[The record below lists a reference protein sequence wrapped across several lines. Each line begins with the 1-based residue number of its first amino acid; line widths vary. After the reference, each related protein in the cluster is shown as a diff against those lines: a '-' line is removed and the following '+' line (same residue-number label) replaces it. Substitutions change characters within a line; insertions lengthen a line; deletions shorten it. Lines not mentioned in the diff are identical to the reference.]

1 MFQRSFLVAIVA
13 FLLGA
18 LSARATSAETLARGG
33 SAATR
38 SSEAVER
45 YREGRAAF
53 DAGEFER
60 AIRSFLDADR
70 LAPSAALSFNIA
82 RSYEKLG
89 DTARALEHYRRYLL
103 REPGGTGAERAAER
117 VHRLEAAL
125 QRRGV
130 QQVSVTSTPPGATV
144 EIDRRTL
151 GVTPWTGELAPGD
164 HTLVLSRDGYATT
177 TRVIAVAPDRAIDI
191 EVALAMDGGGA
202 TVVAARPSP
211 VRRPSF
217 KERAGPWPFVTL
229 GASAVAFGVA
239 GAYELERSDAA
250 AAARLS
256 RTQLEYAARRE
267 RAESKQTTARV
278 FAGVGGGLALLG
290 GVLLGVALLDDDSP
304 PERDDATTARWSL
317 DCGASACA
325 AHFSERF

>member
-1 MFQRSFLVAIVA
+1 
-13 FLLGA
+13 
-18 LSARATSAETLARGG
+18 
-33 SAATR
+33 
-38 SSEAVER
+38 VER

-60 AIRSFLDADR
+60 AIRLFLDADR

-89 DTARALEHYRRYLL
+89 NTARALEHYRRYLR
-103 REPGGTGAERAAER
+103 REPGGTGAKRAAER
-117 VHRLEAAL
+117 VHQLETAL

-130 QQVSVTSTPPGATV
+130 QQVSVTSTPPGATI
-144 EIDRRTL
+144 ELDQRPL
-151 GVTPWTGELAPGD
+151 GVTPWTGELTPGD
-164 HTLVLSRDGYATT
+164 HTLVLSHDGYAKT
-177 TRVIAVAPDRAIDI
+177 TRVIAVSPDHAVDV
-191 EVALAMDGGGA
+191 EVPLVMQGSGA
-202 TVVAARPSP
+202 TVVAARPAP
-211 VRRPSF
+211 IRRLSF

-256 RTQLEYAARRE
+256 RTQVEYAARRRE
-267 RAESKQTTARV
+267 AESRQTTARV

-290 GVLLGVALLDDDSP
+290 GVWLGVALLDDDSP
-304 PERDDATTARWSL
+304 PERDDSTTARWSF
-317 DCGASACA
+317 DCGATACA
-325 AHFSERF
+325 AHFRERF